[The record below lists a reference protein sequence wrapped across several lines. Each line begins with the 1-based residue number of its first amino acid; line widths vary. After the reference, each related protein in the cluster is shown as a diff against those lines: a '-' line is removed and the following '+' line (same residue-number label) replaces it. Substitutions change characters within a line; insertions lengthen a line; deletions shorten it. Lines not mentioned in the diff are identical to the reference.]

1 MRYVRNKKI
10 VLTISIIVVLV
21 IAGVLVLFLAGHR
34 TQITQ
39 TDLKQIDSNK
49 EGEKADKKIEKKE
62 EKKAEPV
69 EKVTLSNI
77 DEELQGVYF
86 YDTEWITSY
95 SQVEDGHYYWLR
107 YDGCYN
113 EYVIYRDDKKE
124 VGTFKIN
131 DDYYSLEGFVKYEN
145 NFYAIIGYSDSGLQK
160 LMRVNLD
167 TKRLETLYD
176 ISETPVSGDGKFRFC
191 CIYQD
196 YFYFDKQTKWQSSY
210 LRSKSLKLPIE
221 GGIAK
226 GTPTTEL
233 PTTTNRKKAKPYLL
247 YMDNKIFY
255 VLEEDS
261 KIKLFCYDMPSESE
275 QKFFEFRDKQKSS
288 EESSFLE
295 IDRDYIY
302 YGNDMISRKTGKVF
316 SPFHNMKKSKGSR
329 KNYTAN
335 DKYVFYLDKQNRV
348 HRLDKKTKQDI
359 IIRKEKTLAVS
370 CVGNRLYIRVRDEK
384 GYNQCRKDEY
394 DNDEGVIYFTTY
406 YADNLY
412 CMDFDGKQLKKIW
425 NGGYDED
432 SLWGW
437 GTD

>member
-1 MRYVRNKKI
+1 MRNKKI

-160 LMRVNLD
+160 LMRVNLV

-196 YFYFDKQTKWQSSY
+196 YFYFDKRTKWQSSY

-221 GGIAK
+221 GGTAK

-288 EESSFLE
+288 EVSYFFE
-295 IDRDYIY
+295 IDKDYIY
-302 YGNDMISRKTGKVF
+302 YGDDMISRKTGKVF
-316 SPFHNMKKSKGSR
+316 SLFRNMKKSKGSR

-412 CMDFDGKQLKKIW
+412 CIDFDGKQLKKIW

-432 SLWGW
+432 SLWGR

>member
-1 MRYVRNKKI
+1 MRYVWNKKI

-21 IAGVLVLFLAGHR
+21 IAGVLVLFCTGRR
-34 TQITQ
+34 TQVAR
-39 TDLKQIDSNK
+39 TDLKQAENNQTGD
-49 EGEKADKKIEKKE
+49 KANKKIEKTQ
-62 EKKAEPV
+62 EKKTEQV

-77 DEELQGVYF
+77 DTEIQGVYF

-107 YDGCYN
+107 YDGHYD
-113 EYVIYRDDKKE
+113 EYIIYRDNKKE

-131 DDYYSLEGFVKYEN
+131 DNYYALEGFVKYEN

-167 TKRLETLYD
+167 IKRLETLYD
-176 ISETPVSGDGKFRFC
+176 ISETPVSGDGKFLFC

-196 YFYFDKQTKWQSSY
+196 YFYFDKRTKWQSSY

-221 GGIAK
+221 GGTAK

-316 SPFHNMKKSKGSR
+316 SSFHNMKKSKGSR

-335 DKYVFYLDKQNRV
+335 DKYVFYLDNRNRV
-348 HRLDKKTKQDI
+348 HRLDKKTKRDV

-370 CVGNRLYIRVRDEK
+370 CAGNRLYIRVRDEK
-384 GYNQCRKDEY
+384 GYNQCNKVDY
-394 DNDEGVIYFTTY
+394 DIEEIITTEY

-412 CMDFDGKQLKKIW
+412 CMDFNGKKEKKLW
-425 NGGYDED
+425 DGGYDYR
-432 SLWGW
+432 
-437 GTD
+437 

>member
-1 MRYVRNKKI
+1 MWNKKI

-221 GGIAK
+221 GGTAK

-255 VLEEDS
+255 AVEEDS

-275 QKFFEFRDKQKSS
+275 QQFFGFRDKQKSG

-295 IDRDYIY
+295 IDKDYIY

-348 HRLDKKTKQDI
+348 HRLEKKTKRDV

-370 CVGNRLYIRVRDEK
+370 CAGNRLYIRVRDEK
-384 GYNQCRKDEY
+384 GYNQCNEMDY
-394 DNDEGVIYFTTY
+394 DIEEIITAEY

-412 CMDFDGKQLKKIW
+412 CMDFDGKKEKKLW
-425 NGGYDED
+425 DGGYDYR
-432 SLWGW
+432 
-437 GTD
+437 

>member
-1 MRYVRNKKI
+1 M
-10 VLTISIIVVLV
+10 
-21 IAGVLVLFLAGHR
+21 
-34 TQITQ
+34 
-39 TDLKQIDSNK
+39 
-49 EGEKADKKIEKKE
+49 
-62 EKKAEPV
+62 
-69 EKVTLSNI
+69 TLSNI
-77 DEELQGVYF
+77 DTELQGAYF
-86 YDTEWITSY
+86 YTLISY
-95 SQVEDGHYYWLR
+95 W
-107 YDGCYN
+107 
-113 EYVIYRDDKKE
+113 
-124 VGTFKIN
+124 
-131 DDYYSLEGFVKYEN
+131 
-145 NFYAIIGYSDSGLQK
+145 AAYSDSEVQK

-221 GGIAK
+221 GGTAK

-255 VLEEDS
+255 AVEEDS

-275 QKFFEFRDKQKSS
+275 QQFFGFRDKQKSG

-295 IDRDYIY
+295 IDKDYIY

-335 DKYVFYLDKQNRV
+335 DKYVFYLDKQDRV
-348 HRLDKKTKQDI
+348 HRWDKKTKRDV

-370 CVGNRLYIRVRDEK
+370 CAGNRLYIRVRDEK